1 MQYDQEDLNMMLT
14 MLLDHTLFS
23 IIALC
28 GTELQQSALD
38 LLPASGKRLKR
49 KDIIELAKNLTKL
62 HERILVLFKTGR
74 PIGSRLP
81 SFYEHLIQEQ
91 NLVVAVLEND
101 QNIYQ
106 KIAQYLL
113 YHNAQI
119 YLMNEKHIDPFQDS
133 DRENYANLLKGKA
146 YELIRLADDGADLA
160 EVFFESENFKIDS
173 IQLTQDI
180 QNGKLAANIKNEET
194 EHELMENKLFI
205 SLILKNEPQ

>member
-1 MQYDQEDLNMMLT
+1 MEYDQEDLNMMLI
-14 MLLDHTLFS
+14 MLTEHTLFT
-23 IIALC
+23 INAVC
-28 GTELQQSALD
+28 GTELQQSALE
-38 LLPASGKRLKR
+38 LIPVAGTRYKK
-49 KDIIELAKNLTKL
+49 KQIAQLAKDLSKL
-62 HERILVLFKTGR
+62 HERILMLFKNGQ

-81 SFYEHLIQEQ
+81 SFYEHLIREQ
-91 NLVVAVLEND
+91 NLVVAVLEN
-101 QNIYQ
+101 QENIYE

-133 DRENYANLLKGKA
+133 DRENYAGLLKRKG
-146 YELIRLADDGADLA
+146 YDLIKLADDGADLA
-160 EVFFESENFKIDS
+160 TVIFESENFKIDS

-180 QNGKLAANIKNEET
+180 LSGKLAANIKNNET